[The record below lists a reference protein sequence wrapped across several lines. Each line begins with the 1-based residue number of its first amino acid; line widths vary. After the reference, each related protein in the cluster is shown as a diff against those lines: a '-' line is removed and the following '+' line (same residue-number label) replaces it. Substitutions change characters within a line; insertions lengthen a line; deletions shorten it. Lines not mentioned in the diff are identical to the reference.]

1 MVREEIQNPTKKF
14 FSNPQ
19 NFLLPKNEKI
29 AKNVERKSFSLQKD
43 LHVCKLDHKCLA
55 TSKNQK
61 MVRQAK
67 FSISQ
72 QHIGPLILGESQIH
86 ISSPE
91 SICFIHFAMRYP
103 VIAKPNVYV

>member
-1 MVREEIQNPTKKF
+1 MLKENLFP
-14 FSNPQ
+14 PQ
-19 NFLLPKNEKI
+19 
-29 AKNVERKSFSLQKD
+29 KS